1 MLGHPMEYWLRV
13 DKNKLHSLPI
23 LLIVILTLSISPKYS
38 FELTNELFETILQRI
53 YPFSNKGAN

>member
-53 YPFSNKGAN
+53 YPFSNKLF